1 MYEDKTLVCKDITK
15 YINFKEANPE
25 RKIIMDAEDNKLL
38 EYVFCI
44 SKPLELLKNST
55 DGMLR
60 QELQKKIVQK

>member
-1 MYEDKTLVCKDITK
+1 
-15 YINFKEANPE
+15 
-25 RKIIMDAEDNKLL
+25 MDAKDNKLL

-55 DGMLR
+55 DGMLK

>member
-1 MYEDKTLVCKDITK
+1 M
-15 YINFKEANPE
+15 N
-25 RKIIMDAEDNKLL
+25 AEDNKLL
-38 EYVFCI
+38 EYIFCI